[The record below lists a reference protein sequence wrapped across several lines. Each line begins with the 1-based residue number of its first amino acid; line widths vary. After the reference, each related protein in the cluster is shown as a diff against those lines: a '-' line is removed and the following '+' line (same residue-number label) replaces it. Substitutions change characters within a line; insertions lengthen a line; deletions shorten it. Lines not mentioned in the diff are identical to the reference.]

1 VNNRPTETFDT
12 RHDEADQNRALPRRD
27 FFRSSA
33 AGLAAGAA
41 AASGLT
47 AFDALTRSVEAAGL
61 PGSETDAADSPEIP
75 DSQAIVLRGGVVLTL
90 DPDVG
95 DFEQADVL
103 IMDKKIVEVRPNL
116 GPVADAR
123 EIDCSGMIV
132 CPGFISTHNH
142 QYEAIQ
148 RAIISDGIIVFPG
161 DFDQQK
167 TSTTSPAPGF
177 VYEAYGTVVQSIWTS
192 GRFGSAAS
200 PQWDIGRSP
209 YDPEDCYNAEVIA
222 SLSQLTQ
229 GITCGTDTSQS
240 SHTPE
245 HTDAMIEGLM
255 AAGRRTLYDYSN
267 GLNRDTNPPP
277 LYKVPYG
284 VPTSPNDFPGAVL
297 APGVKTGI
305 ERIANK
311 YFTGKDQLVTL
322 GFSGGPTVIPNLPAP
337 YTGMTGWQ
345 LGRTFGAFL
354 NAHNIAAPSTAITA
368 LAAGLAPFDDAILV
382 HCTRWQ
388 DNSVAQISHS
398 KLGYP
403 NPATS
408 AGMQI
413 WSDNGGHVSVASAIE
428 MQMRHGIPALQ
439 MCLNYGILPSLSPD
453 VDTNMSPDPFTLM
466 RAAFLCQRALANDL
480 AFAANSNPGKLPIP
494 QLVTSKQVV
503 QMMTVAGAAG
513 CGLKDKVGTLTP
525 GKEAD
530 ILCLHYNNINFQPM
544 NNAYGTI
551 VTMMDTRAVKHV
563 FVAGRLRVWN
573 GKLVGVDVAQVVKNA
588 VRSRDSVLARING
601 PAVGTDT
608 DIINRGKNSF
618 GHPYRPAFLTSCC
631 HNGLNE
637 FAPQYVLRP

>member
-1 VNNRPTETFDT
+1 MNKHAETS
-12 RHDEADQNRALPRRD
+12 DEDDGHERSALSRRD
-27 FFRSSA
+27 FFKTSV
-33 AGLAAGAA
+33 AGLATGAA
-41 AASGLT
+41 AAGGLT
-47 AFDALTRSVEAAGL
+47 AFDALNRQVSAAEV
-61 PGSETDAADSPEIP
+61 PGNGEVP
-75 DSQAIVLRGGVVLTL
+75 DIESGQPVVLRGGVVLTL

-103 IMDKKIVEVRPNL
+103 IMGKKIVEVRPNL
-116 GPVADAR
+116 GTVAGAA

-148 RAIISDGIIVFPG
+148 RAMISDGIIVFAG
-161 DFDQQK
+161 DADQQS
-167 TSTTSPAPGF
+167 TSTTSPPPGF

-192 GRFGSAAS
+192 GRFGSAS
-200 PQWDIGRSP
+200 NPQWDIGRSP

-245 HTDAMIEGLM
+245 HADAMIEGLI
-255 AAGRRTLYDYSN
+255 AAGRRTLFDYSN
-267 GLNRDTNPPP
+267 GTNRDTNPPP
-277 LYKVPYG
+277 LYKVPYD
-284 VPTSPNDFPGAVL
+284 VPTSPNDFPGSVL

-305 ERIANK
+305 ETIAKK
-311 YFTGKDQLVTL
+311 YFTSKDQLITL

-337 YTGMTGWQ
+337 YTGMNGWQ
-345 LGRTFGAFL
+345 LGRAFGAFL
-354 NAHNIAAPSTAITA
+354 NAHNIAAPATASIA
-368 LAAGLAPFDDAILV
+368 LTAGLAPFDDAILV

-398 KLGYP
+398 ELGYP

-408 AGMQI
+408 AGMKI
-413 WSDNGGHVSVASAIE
+413 WADNGGHVSSASAIE
-428 MQMRHGIPALQ
+428 MQMRHGMPALQ
-439 MCLNYGILPSLSPD
+439 MCLNYGIMPSLSPD

-480 AFAANSNPGKLPIP
+480 AFAANSNPGNLPIP
-494 QLVTSKQVV
+494 QMLTSKQVV

-513 CGLKDKVGTLTP
+513 TGLSSKVGTLTP

-530 ILCLHYNNINFQPM
+530 IVCLDYNNINFQPM

-563 FVAGRLRVWN
+563 FVAGKLRVRN
-573 GKLVGVDVAQVVKNA
+573 GKLVGVDVATVISNA
-588 VRSRDSVLARING
+588 IKSRDNALARING
-601 PAVGTDT
+601 PAVGFDI
-608 DIINRGKNSF
+608 DIINRGRNSF

-631 HNGLNE
+631 QNHLNE

>member
-1 VNNRPTETFDT
+1 MSKRTEIPGFQNDHT
-12 RHDEADQNRALPRRD
+12 DESGALSRRS
-27 FFRSSA
+27 FLKSTA
-33 AGLAAGAA
+33 VGLTAGAA
-41 AASGLT
+41 AATGLT
-47 AFDALTRSVEAAGL
+47 AFDALTKQVQAAGSTNSDESASDL
-61 PGSETDAADSPEIP
+61 GNFNERQP
-75 DSQAIVLRGGVVLTL
+75 VLLRGGVVLTL
-90 DPDVG
+90 DPAVG
-95 DFEQADVL
+95 DFEKADVL
-103 IMDKKIVEVRPNL
+103 ISNKKIVEVRPNL
-116 GPVADAR
+116 GGVGNAR
-123 EIDCSGMIV
+123 EIDCTGMIV

-148 RAIISDGIIVFPG
+148 RAIISDGLIVFAG
-161 DFDQQK
+161 NADQQS
-167 TSTTSPAPGF
+167 TSTTSPPPGSVF
-177 VYEAYGTVVQSIWTS
+177 EAYGTVVQSIWTT
-192 GRFGSAAS
+192 GRFGTAAA

-255 AAGRRTLYDYSN
+255 NAGRRTLFDYSN
-267 GLNRDTNPPP
+267 GVSRDTTPPP
-277 LYKVPYG
+277 LFKVPYG
-284 VPTSPNDFPGAVL
+284 VPTTPNDFPGSVL

-305 ERIANK
+305 ERIAAK
-311 YFTGKDQLVTL
+311 FFASKDQLITL
-322 GFSGGPTVIPNLPAP
+322 GFSGGPAVINNLPAP
-337 YTGMTGWQ
+337 YTGMSGWQ
-345 LGRTFGAFL
+345 LGRVFSAFL
-354 NAHNIAAPSTAITA
+354 NAHNIAAPATASQA

-388 DNSVAQISHS
+388 DNSIAQISHS

-403 NPATS
+403 SPATS

-413 WSDNGGHVSVASAIE
+413 WADNGGHVSCASAIE
-428 MQMRHGIPALQ
+428 MQMRHGMPAFQ
-439 MCLNYGILPSLSPD
+439 MCLNYGIMPSLSPD

-480 AFAANSNPGKLPIP
+480 AFSATSDPGNLPIP
-494 QLVTSKQVV
+494 QLLTTKQIV

-513 CGLKDKVGTLTP
+513 CGLQNKIGTLTP

-530 ILCLHYNNINFQPM
+530 VVCLQFDNINYQPM
-544 NNAYGTI
+544 NNAYGAI
-551 VTMMDTRAVKHV
+551 VTLMDTRAVKHV
-563 FVAGRLRVWN
+563 FVAGKLRVWN
-573 GKLVGVDVAQVVKNA
+573 GRLVGVDTANLIKKA
-588 VRSRDSVLARING
+588 VNSRDNVLARING
-601 PAVGTDT
+601 KAVGTDT

-631 HNGLNE
+631 HNGLNQ

>member
-1 VNNRPTETFDT
+1 MSRHTEGSGAHG
-12 RHDEADQNRALPRRD
+12 HDDAESGALPRRE
-27 FFRSSA
+27 FFKSSA
-33 AGLAAGAA
+33 AGLATGAA
-41 AASGLT
+41 AAAGLSG
-47 AFDALTRSVEAAGL
+47 FEALTRQVQAQEPDRETAASAAPNIP
-61 PGSETDAADSPEIP
+61 PG
-75 DSQAIVLRGGVVLTL
+75 QAIVLRGGVVLTL

-116 GPVADAR
+116 GHVADAR

-132 CPGFISTHNH
+132 MPGFISTHNH

-148 RAIISDGIIVFPG
+148 RAMISDGIIVFPG
-161 DFDQQK
+161 DADQQK

-177 VYEAYGTVVQSIWTS
+177 VYEAYGTVVQSIWTA
-192 GRFGSAAS
+192 GRFGTAAN

-209 YDPEDCYNAEVIA
+209 YDPEDNYNAEVIA

-229 GITCGTDTSQS
+229 GITCGTDTSQA

-245 HTDAMIEGLM
+245 HTDAMIEGLI

-267 GLNRDTNPPP
+267 GTNRDTNPPP

-284 VPTSPNDFPGAVL
+284 VPTSPNEFPGTVL
-297 APGVKTGI
+297 APGAKTGI
-305 ERIANK
+305 ERIAKK
-311 YFTGKDQLVTL
+311 YFASKDQLITL

-354 NAHNIAAPSTAITA
+354 NAHNIAGPSTATTA

-413 WSDNGGHVSVASAIE
+413 WADNGGHVSIASAIE
-428 MQMRHGIPALQ
+428 MQMRHGMPPFQ

-466 RAAFLCQRALANDL
+466 RAAFLCQRAHANDL
-480 AFAANSNPGKLPIP
+480 AFAAHSDPGNLPIP

-503 QMMTVAGAAG
+503 EMMTVAGAAG

-530 ILCLHYNNINFQPM
+530 IVCLQFNDINHQPM

-551 VTMMDTRAVKHV
+551 VTMMDTRAVRHV
-563 FVAGRLRVWN
+563 FVAGKLRVWN
-573 GKLVGVDVAQVVKNA
+573 GALVGVDTAAVIRNA
-588 VRSRDSVLARING
+588 IRSRDNVLARVNG
-601 PAVGTDT
+601 PAVGFDT
-608 DIINRGKNSF
+608 DIINRGRNSF